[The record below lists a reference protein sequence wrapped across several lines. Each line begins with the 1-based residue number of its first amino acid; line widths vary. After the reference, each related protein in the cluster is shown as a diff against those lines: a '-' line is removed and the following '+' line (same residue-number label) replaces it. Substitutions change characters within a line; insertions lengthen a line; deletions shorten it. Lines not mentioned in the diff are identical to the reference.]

1 MSKLF
6 FIIVLFFSTSV
17 FSETWTKTSDNLGLE
32 YWQSSGYEVVDVQLL
47 VKSNINSSFN
57 QIYTLTHPEG
67 GFKICT
73 VQFEAQTYGPVLTTC
88 HTEYVID

>member
-32 YWQSSGYEVVDVQLL
+32 YWQSSGYEVVDVQ
-47 VKSNINSSFN
+47 
-57 QIYTLTHPEG
+57 Y
-67 GFKICT
+67 
-73 VQFEAQTYGPVLTTC
+73 
-88 HTEYVID
+88 